1 MINFLDL
8 QKINAQ
14 YEQELKEAANRVI
27 DSGWYLMGKELESF
41 ENNYARFCS
50 VKHALGVANGLD
62 ALRLIFK
69 AYLEL
74 GVMQKGDEIIVPVNT
89 YIASV
94 LAITDNDLVPVFVEP
109 NEQTYNL
116 DSNKIEDAITNKTK
130 AILTVHLY
138 GQISVDTKMLAIC
151 KKYQLKLIEDAAQ
164 SHGAEWTGKVSGSL
178 GDAAG
183 HSFYPGKNL
192 GALGDAGA
200 VTTND
205 ELLAKT
211 IETLRNY
218 GSQKKYENIYK
229 GLNSRL
235 DEIQA
240 AFLNV
245 KLKYIQEDILKRRK
259 IANYYLTNIKNPI
272 ITLPTPLNEEGHV
285 WHLFVIRVLK
295 RDSLQK
301 HMTDNG
307 IQTLI
312 HYPIAPHK
320 QLAYKE
326 FKNLNFPITEKSN
339 QEVLSLPIGPV
350 MTEKELIDVVEI
362 INNYSI

>member
-1 MINFLDL
+1 MIKFLDL

-14 YEQELKEAANRVI
+14 YEQELKTAANRVI
-27 DSGWYLMGKELESF
+27 DSGWYLMGKELETF
-41 ENNYARFCS
+41 EQSYAAFC
-50 VKHALGVANGLD
+50 KTKYALGVANGLD

-74 GVMQKGDEIIVPVNT
+74 GIMQKGDEVIVPANT

-94 LAITDNDLVPVFVEP
+94 LAISDNSLIPVFVEP
-109 NEQTYNL
+109 NLETYNL
-116 DSNKIEDAITNKTK
+116 DSNKIEAAITNKTK

-138 GQISVDTKMLAIC
+138 GQNSIDDQMLVIC
-151 KKYQLKLIEDAAQ
+151 SKNNLKLIEDGAQ
-164 SHGAEWTGKVSGSL
+164 SHGAIWNDNVSGGI

-205 ELLAKT
+205 PVLSKT
-211 IETLRNY
+211 IAALRNY
-218 GSQKKYENIYK
+218 GSEKKYENVYK

-245 KLKYIQEDILKRRK
+245 KLKYIQNDIEDRK
-259 IANYYLTNIKNPI
+259 KVANYYLENIKNSAIILPI
-272 ITLPTPLNEEGHV
+272 VNNKEGHV
-285 WHLFVIRVLK
+285 WHLFVIRTENRNRLQEYLK
-295 RDSLQK
+295 
-301 HMTDNG
+301 DND
-307 IQTLI
+307 IQTII
-312 HYPIAPHK
+312 HYPIPIHH
-320 QLAYKE
+320 QEAYVE
-326 FKNLNFPITEKSN
+326 FKNLNLPLTKKIHE
-339 QEVLSLPIGPV
+339 QILSLPIGAHLTNEDLAYIV
-350 MTEKELIDVVEI
+350 TV
-362 INNYSI
+362 INEFN